1 MSSHTE
7 KPVDRAARVLIV
19 DDHPLV
25 REGLRIQIARQ
36 PDMEIC
42 GEAGDVIQS
51 LSLIDSTAPD
61 LAIIDIALGEDD
73 GLDLIRRIQSR
84 NPGVRILVLSMY
96 PETLYAERSLRAGA
110 MGYINK
116 QEAPGRIVEAVR
128 TVLNGHLYLSA
139 AMADR
144 LVGHALGK
152 QADVPL
158 SNADT
163 LSDRE
168 LEVFRLI
175 GSGLTTAEIG
185 ERLHLSI
192 HTIETYRQ
200 RIKSKL
206 SLKTSAELARAA
218 AQWSFEHG

>member
-1 MSSHTE
+1 
-7 KPVDRAARVLIV
+7 LLV

-25 REGLRIQIARQ
+25 RRGLADVIARE
-36 PDMEIC
+36 PDLEIC

-84 NPGVRILVLSMY
+84 NPAVRILVLSMY

-152 QADVPL
+152 RADVPL

-168 LEVFRLI
+168 LEVLRLI

-206 SLKTSAELARAA
+206 SLKTSAELAHAA